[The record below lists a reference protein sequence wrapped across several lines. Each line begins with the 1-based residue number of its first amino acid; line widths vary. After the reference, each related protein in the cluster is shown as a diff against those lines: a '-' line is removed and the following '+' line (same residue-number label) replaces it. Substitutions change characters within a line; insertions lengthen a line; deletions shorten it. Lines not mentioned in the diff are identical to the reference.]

1 MELTIQG
8 LQSLPFLS
16 ILCTRAGV
24 VFHHLLQT
32 SLSFGVEMEAFLLAW
47 HTTWVLLTGT
57 CNTWHIKLSWV
68 VFSPG
73 PHSAQLPDHT
83 ATLLSDDTRLGQL
96 APKKG
101 YRDTQ
106 IFLSPHRD
114 PDFPNR
120 PPPKD
125 RHHPT
130 PMCPSL
136 QIHIPNH
143 HYTPLSPHYTPKSS
157 SRAPHS
163 LLHRWA
169 EAARPPSGLA
179 GQGRAGQGRAGPG
192 RAEPPPHPAHR
203 CPRPGDE
210 AARTAL
216 PAWR

>member
-1 MELTIQG
+1 MELTIPG

-57 CNTWHIKLSWV
+57 CETWHIKLSWV

-83 ATLLSDDTRLGQL
+83 ATLLSHDTRLGQL

-101 YRDTQ
+101 YRDTHT
-106 IFLSPHRD
+106 FLSPHRD
-114 PDFPNR
+114 PNFPNSP
-120 PPPKD
+120 PPPKIGTTPLLCAPLY
-125 RHHPT
+125 RYTSPTTTTPRSLHIMHPN
-130 PMCPSL
+130 PPAEP
-136 QIHIPNH
+136 HIPFS
-143 HYTPLSPHYTPKSS
+143 TGGP
-157 SRAPHS
+157 
-163 LLHRWA
+163 
-169 EAARPPSGLA
+169 RPPTHPRGW
-179 GQGRAGQGRAGPG
+179 QGRAGQGRAGPG